1 MKPQYQYIIES
12 EFLKPN
18 SFHSDI
24 NELFEV
30 ITPIYKSREGII
42 HPKFGFCKDLICSNN
57 MATEPI
63 TIYLGAN
70 DKGIDK

>member
-24 NELFEV
+24 NELFEI

-57 MATEPI
+57 MVSEPI

-70 DKGIDK
+70 DKRTEQ

>member
-1 MKPQYQYIIES
+1 MKPQYQYTIES
-12 EFLKPN
+12 DYTKPT

-24 NELFEV
+24 NELFEL

-70 DKGIDK
+70 DKGIDQ